1 MKKMILA
8 AALFAATLCLNSQAQ
23 AAYSV
28 PLQWMPMNM
37 LNVSFT
43 GDASNG
49 VLSVVNPT
57 ANAQLYTNTYN
68 NMMMGSGYGTNNGT
82 AASFD
87 PTKPWSVLNGTAFS
101 RLFGW
106 YDPTTPMGSASSG
119 GMGTLGSTIATAY
132 GTGANIWIQQTAA
145 SAGLKTYQAI
155 GKFGVNIDN
164 SQNPAVGG
172 YDPIFG
178 TAGSSTKWK
187 WDYMMDHNTYAV
199 SLSDI
204 VANQVLSA
212 TYKVYVGDGNG
223 NEILNTNNTSA
234 ATTETWNFQ
243 APAVMP
249 TPIPAAAWLLGSGLM
264 GLVGLRRKNR
274 G

>member
-49 VLSVVNPT
+49 ALSVVDPT
-57 ANAQLYTNTYN
+57 VNAQLYTNT
-68 NMMMGSGYGTNNGT
+68 NMMGMGTNDGT
-82 AASFD
+82 ASGFD
-87 PTKPWSVLNGTAFS
+87 PSKPWSVLNGTAFS

-106 YDPTTPMGSASSG
+106 YDGTTPMGTASSG
-119 GMGTLGSTIATAY
+119 GMGTLGSAITTAY

-164 SQNPAVGG
+164 SQNPAAGG

-178 TAGSSTKWK
+178 TAGSSIRWK

-212 TYKVYVGDGNG
+212 TYKVYVGDANG
-223 NEILNTNNTSA
+223 NEIMNTNGTSA
-234 ATTETWNFQ
+234 ATSETWNLQ

-274 G
+274 V